1 LLVFKQKIKD
11 IDDEM
16 NAEKEIERNENCH
29 QDDLDVSEVLL

>member
-1 LLVFKQKIKD
+1 
-11 IDDEM
+11 M